1 MIAHILER
9 LKGKPPAA
17 LFLDFDGTL
26 AAIRPRPGQVRL
38 SLARRSALRRLSR
51 TMFVAVVSGRS
62 LADLRRR
69 LGVPGV
75 ACAGSH
81 GLEIRFRGRRWRHPG
96 CRETARLLPGLA
108 RDVRARLGAVPGLLV
123 ERKPCSV
130 AFHFRLAPPALRR
143 RIRRAVRVSVDELG
157 GALALAPGK
166 MVLEA
171 RPAFSWNKGDAVREI
186 LALAGLRGR
195 YPLVYIGDDRTD
207 EDAFRA
213 LGRDDVAVHV
223 GRRSGT
229 CARYRLKNVSEVWE
243 LIARLDGRRLAAG
256 RKRG

>member
-1 MIAHILER
+1 VIAGVLQR
-9 LKGKPPAA
+9 LKGRPPAA

-26 AAIRPRPGQVRL
+26 APIRPRPGLARL
-38 SLARRSALRRLSR
+38 SPARRRALKRLSR
-51 TMFVAVVSGRS
+51 RIFVAVVSGRS

-69 LGVPGV
+69 LAVPGL

-81 GLEIRFRGRRWRHPG
+81 GLEIRSQWGSWRHPG
-96 CRETARLLPGLA
+96 CREAARLLPALA
-108 RDVRARLGAVPGLLV
+108 RDVRARLGTVPGLLV

-130 AFHFRLAPPALRR
+130 AFHFRLAPPAARR
-143 RIRRAVRVSVDELG
+143 RIGRAVRAAIHPLR
-157 GALALAPGK
+157 GALTLVRGK

-171 RPAFSWNKGDAVREI
+171 RPALSWNKGDAVREI
-186 LALAGLRGR
+186 LALAGLHGR
-195 YPLVYIGDDRTD
+195 HPLVYIGDDRTD

-213 LGRDDVAVHV
+213 LGRDDIAVQV
-223 GRRSGT
+223 GRRRDT
-229 CARYRLKNVSEVWE
+229 CARYRLNSVAEVWE